1 MDSFLNIDALFN
13 AMNMTT
19 PSRSTPEESTHPS
32 PRGWARRRPQHVQ
45 DPFDFLARQDAS
57 FADIMRGQYYNQD
70 PMGTSRIEELEDY
83 DEAGRAHSAGYVRP
97 RHHRAGYPHPAL
109 RSHLQTHA
117 TSFSQ
122 AARAM
127 HAALVCA
134 NQECRSIEASFEMQ
148 TRQLL
153 SWLPAAYVNSLWTIR
168 LSCSGHSEQNSTLS
182 GGIDA
187 AARSGSD
194 VITYDGVVQR
204 FNTALAAIKTCAPP
218 DRTGPHESRL
228 PLGWE
233 VLGSTMRKL
242 QISLEAIEEL
252 LVLIKTQRDR
262 MPLLLHEIGS
272 AQHLLESVREVW
284 ETPKKAGKRPEAKSP
299 SNTQPRHSEHEWPSF
314 SPAGERFDDFG
325 IDI

>member
-1 MDSFLNIDALFN
+1 MDPFFGMDTLFN
-13 AMNMTT
+13 AMNMNT
-19 PSRSTPEESTHPS
+19 PSRSTPDQSTPAS
-32 PRGWARRRPQHVQ
+32 RRAWSRRRAQNTRN
-45 DPFDFLARQDAS
+45 PFDLFSQSDANL
-57 FADIMRGQYYNQD
+57 ADIMRGQYYDQE
-70 PMGTSRIEELEDY
+70 PYGTPRIEEVDDY
-83 DEAGRAHSAGYVRP
+83 DEASRSHRP
-97 RHHRAGYPHPAL
+97 RAEYPSTHPSGCRPPMRLSDMQSRGPTFAV
-109 RSHLQTHA
+109 
-117 TSFSQ
+117 

-134 NQECRSIEASFEMQ
+134 NQECRSIETSFEAQ

-153 SWLPAAYVNSLWTIR
+153 SWLPAAYLNSLWMIR
-168 LSCSGHSEQNSTLS
+168 LSWNGRSENSPTII
-182 GGIDA
+182 GTA
-187 AARSGSD
+187 TRSGSSE

-218 DRTGPHESRL
+218 DRSSTRL

-284 ETPKKAGKRPEAKSP
+284 ETSTKAGKRPDAS
-299 SNTQPRHSEHEWPSF
+299 SSSSSTQPPRRSDHEWPGF
-314 SPAGERFDDFG
+314 ERFDY
-325 IDI
+325 DI